1 MNLFFCFYCLAQ
13 EIPFSLISNKEFENL
28 NLNNI
33 CTHSCNICNNNNC
46 YCKSI
51 FPFSQVSNT
60 ELFMINNSIPKT
72 DFNFNIQTG
81 PVVMGSQYSS
91 TEDFE
96 SLINKDFKSSLSF
109 LHINIRSLNKNK
121 SQLEELMSSYKI
133 IPDIIGISETKINKK
148 TNTNFLSLTGYNFHF
163 VNSMSNSGGV
173 GVYVKDSIVYSIRQD
188 LNFTS
193 VSYESIWLEVSVV
206 INSKNS
212 KNILVGLIYRHPG
225 TSIPEFSKKFSDFLL
240 ENVNNYKDICIFGD
254 INVNCLNDKVASV
267 KNYLNQ
273 INGFGLTNLIKV
285 PTRINKS
292 GGTLIDH
299 FYCSTPEKVI
309 HSQVLLSDI
318 SDHFPLY
325 IKLKNCNL
333 MKNNFKNKNQYFQD
347 FSKINTKKLLTDA
360 SLIFSLHETNK
371 LIQSE
376 SSIDTKFSNLIGK
389 IKEITSKNVPI
400 KKLSKA
406 KLKLKSK
413 PWITKAILKSIKQK
427 K

>member
-1 MNLFFCFYCLAQ
+1 ML
-13 EIPFSLISNKEFENL
+13 
-28 NLNNI
+28 
-33 CTHSCNICNNNNC
+33 
-46 YCKSI
+46 
-51 FPFSQVSNT
+51 
-60 ELFMINNSIPKT
+60 
-72 DFNFNIQTG
+72 
-81 PVVMGSQYSS
+81 
-91 TEDFE
+91 
-96 SLINKDFKSSLSF
+96 
-109 LHINIRSLNKNK
+109 
-121 SQLEELMSSYKI
+121 
-133 IPDIIGISETKINKK
+133 
-148 TNTNFLSLTGYNFHF
+148 
-163 VNSMSNSGGV
+163 NSGGV
-173 GVYVKDSIVYSIRQD
+173 GVYIKDSINYSIRQD

-193 VSYESIWLEVSVV
+193 VSYESIWLEISVV

-254 INVNCLNDKVASV
+254 FNINYLNDKVASV

-273 INGFGLTNLIKV
+273 INSFGLTNLIKV
-285 PTRINKS
+285 QTRINNS

-309 HSQVLLSDI
+309 LSQVLLSDI

-333 MKNNFKNKNQYFQD
+333 IKNKFKIKNRLIQD

-360 SLIFSLHETNK
+360 SHIFSLQESNR
-371 LIQSE
+371 LIQSKN
-376 SSIDTKFSNLIGK
+376 SIDTKFSNLIGK
-389 IKEITSKNVPI
+389 IKEITSKNVPN

-406 KLKLKSK
+406 KLKLKTK

-427 K
+427 NKMYKNLCKNNFKNLIKVQEYKKYRNKLTKIKTMSKKAYYEKMLKTSEKKHI